1 MGDVACVNSVGIERL
16 ILRSAEGASRRMS
29 SSNRIVARP
38 FVPAGAPFEAAL
50 RASERGV
57 EWGCAG
63 RMFHVKQTDA
73 HEI

>member
-1 MGDVACVNSVGIERL
+1 MGDVACVSSVGIERL

-50 RASERGV
+50 RRLRARRGM
-57 EWGCAG
+57 G
-63 RMFHVKQTDA
+63 DA
-73 HEI
+73 QVACFT

>member
-1 MGDVACVNSVGIERL
+1 MGDVACVGSVGIERL

-50 RASERGV
+50 RRLRARLGRSV
-57 EWGCAG
+57 E
-63 RMFHVKQTDA
+63 MFHVKHTVA